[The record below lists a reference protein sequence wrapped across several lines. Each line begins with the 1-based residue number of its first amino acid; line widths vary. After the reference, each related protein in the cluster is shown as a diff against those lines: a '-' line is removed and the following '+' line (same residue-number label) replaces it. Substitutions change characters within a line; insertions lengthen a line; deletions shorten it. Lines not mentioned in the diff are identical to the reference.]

1 LAAYCVAVNRF
12 GSANGS
18 GVAMVRPD
26 TGSLLIDRQPWTVKA
41 RHALT
46 PTVS

>member
-26 TGSLLIDRQPWTVKA
+26 TGPLLIDRQPWTVKA